1 MSATNLTLGIVIA
14 LLGAFTVM
22 MCTSMI
28 CQTRERLAR
37 DRFDPRSDENLR
49 AEASGQVR
57 GEQ

>member
-14 LLGAFTVM
+14 IFSALTITL
-22 MCTSMI
+22 CTSII
-28 CQTRERLAR
+28 CASRERLAR

-49 AEASGQVR
+49 AEALGQVR